1 MFFYFYVD
9 KCTTQ
14 SYYYLGFFLN
24 YNGGSESFILTTTE
38 LQPVSYSVY
47 IPRTGNRYNGKVTA
61 NNSATLNLP
70 NMEISS
76 YDHINYGIYLEMSS
90 DKVTVIGQNY
100 GSHTSDSYFALP
112 TIKLEN
118 VTEYIY
124 YGMSVYSP
132 NSYSSILIV
141 ATEDNTVINLEVTK
155 STTIYRIPGYSYY
168 SYRRGYTNISPGN
181 QYSFV
186 INRLQTRYMQ
196 TTSDLSGTKI
206 VTNKPVSV
214 FSGHRCAYVPYSNG
228 NCGYLIEQIPPTAYW
243 GRVYYIA
250 PLATRVSYTIKVLA
264 AYDSTNVTISCNG
277 TTESHSVNEKSHV
290 TKTLDNQEYC
300 IIYANKKILVAQF
313 SGKNGEDPS
322 MTLVPASNSFV
333 SKFQFPTFHHPTDSY
348 FYPTYVNIIVM
359 AQYYQPDSIHMVTG
373 GLKISLNT
381 QEWTPFRINNITEA
395 YATKVSALHGV
406 VEITHNNITALMTV
420 LTYGVT
426 ARNGYMHFG
435 GLSNTVG
442 KCAYCTKSFAVL
454 TFIMIFSC

>member
-38 LQPVSYSVY
+38 LQPVSYSLY
-47 IPRTGNRYNGKVTA
+47 IPRTRNRYNGKVTA
-61 NNSATLNLP
+61 NNSVTLNLP
-70 NMEISS
+70 NMEVSS
-76 YDHINYGIYLEMSS
+76 YSHIDYGIYLEMSS

-100 GSHTSDSYFALP
+100 ESHTSDSYFALP

-124 YGMSVYSP
+124 YGMSVHSP
-132 NSYSSILIV
+132 NSQSSILIV
-141 ATEDNTVINLEVTK
+141 GTEDNTVINLEVTQ
-155 STTIYRIPGYSYY
+155 STTIYRYSRY
-168 SYRRGYTNISPGN
+168 YRRYTNISPGS

-186 INRLQTRYMQ
+186 INRLQTRYME
-196 TTSDLSGTKI
+196 TSSDLSGTKI
-206 VTNKPVSV
+206 VANKPVSV
-214 FSGHRCAYVPYSNG
+214 FSGHRCAYVPYRYG

-250 PLATRVSYTIKVLA
+250 PLATRISYTIKVLA

-322 MTLVPASNSFV
+322 MTLVSPSNNFFSNFKL
-333 SKFQFPTFHHPTDSY
+333 STFHRASESY
-348 FYPTYVNIIVM
+348 YLPSYVNIIIM
-359 AQYYQPDSIHMVTG
+359 AQYYQPGSIHLITG
-373 GLKISLNT
+373 GFKKSLIA
-381 QEWTPFRINNITEA
+381 QEWTPFTVNNVTEA
-395 YATKVSALHGV
+395 YATKVAVIHGV
-406 VEITHNNITALMTV
+406 VEIVHADITALMTTMV
-420 LTYGVT
+420 YGVA
-426 ARNGYMHFG
+426 ARNSYMHLG
-435 GLSNTVG
+435 GLSSTAG
-442 KCAYCTKSFAVL
+442 KCGYCSKNVY
-454 TFIMIFSC
+454 